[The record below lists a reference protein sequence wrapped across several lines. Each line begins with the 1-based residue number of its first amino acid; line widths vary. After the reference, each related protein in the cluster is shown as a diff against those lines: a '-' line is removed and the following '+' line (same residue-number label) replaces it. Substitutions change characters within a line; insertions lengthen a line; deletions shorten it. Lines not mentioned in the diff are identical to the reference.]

1 MIGPR
6 FDDFEEKMVEFSND
20 HYMFKEMIV
29 QADKNLSLK
38 VNKTALIE
46 QELFFKKNFLQISKW
61 DGFTETQT
69 GRMA

>member
-1 MIGPR
+1 
-6 FDDFEEKMVEFSND
+6 
-20 HYMFKEMIV
+20 
-29 QADKNLSLK
+29 

-46 QELFFKKNFLQISKW
+46 QELFIKKNFLQISKW